1 MVKPVHWLILMGPSS
16 LDSAPQRM
24 SPSPGRIASEWL
36 AYIRPHV
43 RPYEALGRGDRR
55 DYIAKLSKRVK
66 LSDNTLR
73 RFISAAQ
80 YLEAEGI
87 DELPSG
93 VRMPVAAVERVARIA
108 ARQPE
113 RRQQLLK
120 DVAEGRLT
128 IVQLRG
134 MLKKSSKTAAR
145 RQRVSHPEESLE
157 KRALAELEMQGILK
171 RADTA
176 LATFQDMDHWS
187 YFDSHTK
194 PVLVIHLPRDRRI
207 IVMDDRSVSAT
218 AASFMR
224 QRREFLRNILAGASL
239 YDLVYVFAS
248 IWHEDVAKMVREM
261 RSEMRRRVVLSKPEA
276 Y

>member
-1 MVKPVHWLILMGPSS
+1 
-16 LDSAPQRM
+16 M

-87 DELPSG
+87 TELPSG

-113 RRQQLLK
+113 KRQQLLK

-128 IVQLRG
+128 IVELREL
-134 MLKKSSKTAAR
+134 LKKSTRAAGK
-145 RQRVSHPEESLE
+145 RQRISNPEEPLE
-157 KRALAELEMQGILK
+157 KRALAALKARGVLK
-171 RADTA
+171 RSDAVF
-176 LATFQDMDHWS
+176 ATFQDLEHWP
-187 YFDSHTK
+187 YFDSQAN
-194 PVLVIHLPRDRRI
+194 PVAVILLSQGRRI
-207 IVMDDRSVSAT
+207 VAMDDRPLGGT
-218 AASFMR
+218 AASFAR
-224 QRREFLRNILAGASL
+224 KRREFLRNILAGTAL
-239 YDLVYVFAS
+239 YDLVVVFAS
-248 IWHEDVAKMVREM
+248 IWHDDVAKLVRAM
-261 RSEMRRRVVLSKPEA
+261 RPEIGQRVISLGPQE
-276 Y
+276 